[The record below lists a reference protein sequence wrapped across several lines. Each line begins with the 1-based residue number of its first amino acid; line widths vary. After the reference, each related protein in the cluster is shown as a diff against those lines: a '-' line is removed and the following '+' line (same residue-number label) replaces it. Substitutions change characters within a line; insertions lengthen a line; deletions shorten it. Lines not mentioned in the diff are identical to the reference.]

1 MVEILA
7 PTLTPTSLEVR
18 YRFKAS
24 RERLFEAWTQPAA
37 LKQWFRVQPS
47 YSTPIAEVDLQE
59 GGRYRL
65 GMQTPEG
72 ELLVATGEY
81 RQIEQP
87 SKLSFTWTW
96 EHAPPDSLPTLV
108 TVEFLELQEG
118 TEVLLRHDTFLSDEQ
133 RDSHLEGW
141 QGCFDQLIHIQK

>member
-24 RERLFEAWTQPAA
+24 RERLFEAWTKPAA
-37 LKQWFRVQPS
+37 LKQWFRVHPS
-47 YSTPIAEVDLQE
+47 YSTPIAEIDLQV
-59 GGRYRL
+59 GGHYRL

-72 ELLVATGEY
+72 ELLVAAGEY

-87 SKLSFTWTW
+87 RKLSFTWAW
-96 EHAPPDSLPTLV
+96 EHAPADSLPTLV
-108 TVEFLELQEG
+108 TVEISDFDGG
-118 TEVLLRHDTFLSDEQ
+118 TEVVLRHEAFISEEQ
-133 RDSHLEGW
+133 RDSHLQGW
-141 QGCFDQLIHIQK
+141 QGCFEQLIHIQK